1 MGREQP
7 LFYWLDLG
15 EARLAVREIR
25 GEERISKPFRLD
37 LRLFAEGLPGD
48 PDELVTTAAAVHLA
62 RGAEHVRT
70 IHGVITE
77 IAAGAAVRGLSAIR
91 VVVEPQLALL
101 RHRKD
106 FRVFRD
112 KTAPEIIE
120 EVLARAGIVEGGS
133 LASGLELRLTR
144 SYARRPYCV
153 QCQESDFDFVHR
165 LMEDEG
171 IHYFFREH
179 EGLVLGDS
187 AAAYQAS
194 IGAATLPF
202 RGGQGLDGHD
212 DDAVTAVAR
221 RARATVGKVSLKDFD
236 LDKPSLDLSASAPGP
251 SEGGPEAYDY
261 PGEYTD
267 PGVGAA
273 KAKLRAE
280 AHACASTGYA
290 GESSSG
296 KLAPGHTLSIEGTPA
311 GVGDGQHVITAVT
324 HAWQREASGFHC
336 AFESLDAGTAFRPL
350 PATPVPTLVNPM
362 SGFVTGPAGEDI
374 HTDEQGRVKVH
385 FHWDRLQPFDDHCS
399 HWIPVLQDNTG
410 HSVGIPRVG
419 WEVLV
424 HFLEGDPDRPVV
436 LGRLY
441 NAGDNF
447 PNPLPADKTK
457 SALKSLSS
465 PGRNGTNQI
474 ELEDKAGQEK
484 ITVLAEKDQDIQV
497 AHDKASTIQHD
508 EEIQVI
514 RDERVEIGHDQT
526 EQVDG
531 DETHTIERD
540 QTRTVGGSRK
550 REVTKTEESTV
561 AKDRRLTIGG
571 MHQRKVGTDDIVQ
584 AKNLT
589 ERVSAVNLEAFVK
602 TNSTTS
608 NMIGLLTVGGALI
621 EVAKEQKTESAG
633 KARVET
639 VGGLVFTKAGEAIS
653 AKAGSSRIVTVG
665 GALSATAQGP
675 IAVDAKLT
683 VSMEVGAGKLDGT
696 AILLKVGESFVL
708 LNEGVAVL
716 NAAKTLRLEVDAKNA
731 MGSPG
736 IAVIPAAYKQ
746 NKAKDSDVDGK
757 AGGAGGGGKT
767 GSGNVDAGAKTA
779 AGAALQGA
787 GPKGEAAKLA
797 ALKEAAAAGY
807 ELDPAHCNLSLK
819 ETLRSYASQLGIRQD
834 ADGQAIP
841 LTGKANEMLSTLDA
855 RSATYGA
862 AGAAKQAEL
871 RDQGLA
877 WESVSREQATSLAN
891 QGEMVVAGL
900 PDERDGHS
908 GHVATV
914 VPGAGVKAPDG
925 NVYPYVSGG
934 GTGAGASD
942 GTRTAGQVWSTKTR
956 ADVGYYHYVPPSP
969 PAAPAQTSPAS
980 PGGLSI

>member
-1 MGREQP
+1 MGRENP

-15 EARLAVREIR
+15 DTRLPVREIR
-25 GEERISKPFRLD
+25 GVEAISTCFKLD
-37 LRLFAEGLPGD
+37 LLLRAESLPGD

-62 RGAEHVRT
+62 RGSEHVRS
-70 IHGVITE
+70 IHGVVTE
-77 IAAGAAVRGLSAIR
+77 IAAGAAVRGLSEVR
-91 VVVEPQLALL
+91 VTVEPQLALL
-101 RHRKD
+101 RHRTD

-120 EVLARAGIVEGGS
+120 EVLGRAGIRKGGA
-133 LASGLELRLTR
+133 LASGLELRLSR
-144 SYARRPYCV
+144 SYAKRPYCV

-179 EGLVLGDS
+179 EGLVLGDT
-187 AAAYQAS
+187 AASYQAA
-194 IGAATLPF
+194 IGAKLLPF

-212 DDAVTAVAR
+212 DDAIIAVAR
-221 RARATVGKVSLKDFD
+221 RAKATVGKVSLKDFD
-236 LDKPSLDLSASAPGP
+236 LDKPSLDLSVSAQGP

-261 PGEYTD
+261 PGEYSD
-267 PGVGAA
+267 PAVGQA
-273 KAKLRAE
+273 KAQVRAE
-280 AHACASTGYA
+280 AHACAAAGFA
-290 GESSSG
+290 GESTSG
-296 KLAPGHTLSIEGTPA
+296 KLAPGHTLTIEGTPA
-311 GVGDGQHVITAVT
+311 GAGDGDHVITRVK
-324 HAWQREASGFHC
+324 HAWKREAQGFSC
-336 AFESLDAGTAFRPL
+336 AFESLDAQTAFRPL
-350 PATPVPTLVNPM
+350 LQTPVPTLVNPM

-374 HTDEQGRVKVH
+374 HTDAQGRVKVH
-385 FHWDRLQPFDDHCS
+385 FHWDRLQPYDDTCS

-447 PNPLPADKTK
+447 PNALPADKTK

-474 ELEDKAGQEK
+474 EFEDKAGQEK

-497 AHDKASTIQHD
+497 AHDKTSTIQHD

-514 RDERVEIGHDQT
+514 RDERVTIGHDTT
-526 EQVDG
+526 EIVDG

-540 QTRTVGGSRK
+540 QTRTVAGSRK

-561 AKDRRLTIGG
+561 NQDRRLTIGG
-571 MHQRKVGTDDIVQ
+571 MHQRKVGTDDVVS

-589 ERVSAVNLEAFVK
+589 ERIGAVTLEAFVK

-608 NMIGLLTVGGALI
+608 NQIGLLTVGGALI

-633 KARVET
+633 MARVET
-639 VGGLVFTKAGEAIS
+639 IGGLVFTKAGESVS
-653 AKAGSSRIVTVG
+653 AKAGKTRLVTVG
-665 GALSATAQGP
+665 GAMSATAQGP
-675 IAVDAKLT
+675 IAVDATAK
-683 VSMEVGAGKLDGT
+683 VSMEVGSGKFDASAL
-696 AILLKVGESFVL
+696 LLKVGESFVL
-708 LNEGVAVL
+708 FADGVAVI
-716 NAAKTLRLEVDAKNA
+716 NAAETLRLTVDANNELGA
-731 MGSPG
+731 PG
-736 IAVIPAAYKQ
+736 IAVIPAALKTNQ
-746 NKAKDSDVDGK
+746 AKDSKASGQ

-767 GSGNVDAGAKTA
+767 GSGKVDANASTL
-779 AGAALQGA
+779 AGKALQGA

-797 ALKEAAAAGY
+797 ALKAAAAAGY
-807 ELDPAHCNLSLK
+807 ELDPAHCNLSLQ
-819 ETLRSYASQLGIRQD
+819 ETLRSYADQLGIRSGT
-834 ADGQAIP
+834 DGQAIP
-841 LTGKANEMLSTLDA
+841 LSGKANEMVATLGA
-855 RSATYGA
+855 RSDAYGKA
-862 AGAAKQAEL
+862 DASTKELL
-871 RDQGLA
+871 RDQGVA
-877 WESVSREQATSLAN
+877 WESVSREQATALAN

-900 PDERDGHS
+900 PDNRAGHS

-914 VPGAGVKAPDG
+914 VPGEGVKAPDG